1 MIRIMIADDHTIM
14 RSGLKQLIEFD
25 SRLHVTAEAENGGQV
40 LESLRTLEVDLILLD
55 MSMPGISGEDLI
67 ARIHGHYPKLPILVL
82 SMHNEPQIAQ
92 RALRAGA
99 SGYLTKDHNA
109 ETLLAAINKVANG
122 GRYLDPRIAEH
133 LAFAN
138 AEQRENGLD
147 NLSDREFQ
155 VLRLLAEGLSV
166 NQIAERLAIS
176 NKTVSTHKTRLME
189 KMGFNC
195 NADIIRFALTEQLS
209 R

>member
-1 MIRIMIADDHTIM
+1 MTRIMIADDHTIM
-14 RSGLKQLIEFD
+14 RNGLKQLIELD
-25 SRLHVTAEAENGGQV
+25 SGLQVIAEAEDGGQV
-40 LESLRTLEVDLILLD
+40 LERLRITEVDLILLD

-67 ARIHGHYPKLPILVL
+67 ARIRSHYEKLPILVL

-109 ETLLAAINKVANG
+109 DTLLAVINKVAKG
-122 GRYLDPRIAEH
+122 GRYLDPRIAEQ

-138 AEQRENGLD
+138 AEQRGTGLD
-147 NLSDREFQ
+147 SLSAREFQ
-155 VLRLLAEGLSV
+155 VLRLLADGLSV
-166 NQIAERLAIS
+166 NQVAERLAIS

-189 KMGFNC
+189 KMGFTC
-195 NADIIRFALTEQLS
+195 NADIIRFVLTEQLS